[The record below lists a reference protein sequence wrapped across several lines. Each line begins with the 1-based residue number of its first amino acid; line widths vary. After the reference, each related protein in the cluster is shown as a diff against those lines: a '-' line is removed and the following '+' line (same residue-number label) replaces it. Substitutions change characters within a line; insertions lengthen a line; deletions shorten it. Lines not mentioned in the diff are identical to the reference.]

1 MPLVIAVPERVL
13 EGGDLSTTAG
23 RSATFVCKGALRGEE
38 PLYLKGKRRPRS
50 RRLGHLGPSFERLS
64 CAAPTLASAFGPC
77 RRPSLRPRPRALSR
91 AGAPAML
98 SSHAFADDQGD
109 MRGGMGAVGGMGAG
123 AEQSTGLVSGGRC
136 LSQAALDARVRRVAA
151 GLAALGVA
159 RGACVA
165 ILMRNDIAFIEAAYA
180 AQTLGAYAV
189 PINWHFK
196 AEEIVYILAD
206 CGTSVL
212 IGHADLIQP
221 VAADIPPHI
230 TLI

>member
-64 CAAPTLASAFGPC
+64 CAALGLSLWPLL
-77 RRPSLRPRPRALSR
+77 RPSLRPRPRALSR

-98 SSHAFADDQGD
+98 SSQDQGD

-123 AEQSTGLVSGGRC
+123 AEQST
-136 LSQAALDARVRRVAA
+136 
-151 GLAALGVA
+151 
-159 RGACVA
+159 
-165 ILMRNDIAFIEAAYA
+165 
-180 AQTLGAYAV
+180 
-189 PINWHFK
+189 
-196 AEEIVYILAD
+196 
-206 CGTSVL
+206 
-212 IGHADLIQP
+212 
-221 VAADIPPHI
+221 
-230 TLI
+230 